1 MAATEPRTA
10 TLPSPRRYDRDS
22 FEFGRVANLSDGVF
36 AIAMTL
42 LVLGLDVPA
51 MGEAPLAALLRERIP
66 NLFAFVLGFVLVANM
81 WLAHHKFVSQL
92 SSFEPALMRLNL
104 LFLGAVAL
112 VPFPTGLVGAAPHE
126 RAAVLPFIFLFIVLN
141 GVFLAMIARAH
152 ARQAWRWP
160 LSRTMYR
167 WVRLGWLAAL
177 AGMTIALL
185 VALWIPV
192 AGLVVAALHG
202 TVTDRVILRR
212 APSGYDDWA

>member
-1 MAATEPRTA
+1 MAATEPRAA
-10 TLPSPRRYDRDS
+10 TPPSQRRCDRDS
-22 FEFGRVANLSDGVF
+22 PEFGRVANLSDGVF

-92 SSFEPALMRLNL
+92 SSFEPVLMRLNL
-104 LFLGAVAL
+104 LFLGALAL

-126 RAAVLPFIFLFIVLN
+126 RAAVLPFIFLFIVLH

-152 ARQAWRWP
+152 AQQVWRWP
-160 LSRTMYR
+160 LSRPMYR
-167 WVRLGWLAAL
+167 WVRLGWLVAL
-177 AGMTIALL
+177 AGMALALL

-192 AGLVVAALHG
+192 AGLVVATLHG
-202 TVTDRVILRR
+202 AVTDRVIVRR
-212 APSGYDDWA
+212 APREYGDWA

>member
-1 MAATEPRTA
+1 MSATEPRTA
-10 TLPSPRRYDRDS
+10 SLPSPRRYDRDS
-22 FEFGRVANLSDGVF
+22 PEYGRVANLSDGVF

-42 LVLGLDVPA
+42 LVLGLEVPA

-66 NLFAFVLGFVLVANM
+66 NLVGFVLGFVLVANM
-81 WLAHHKFVSQL
+81 WLAHHKFLSQL
-92 SSFEPALMRLNL
+92 RFLEPGLIRLNL

-112 VPFPTGLVGAAPHE
+112 APFPTGLVGTAPHE
-126 RAAVLPFIFLFIVLN
+126 RAAVIPFIVLFIVLH
-141 GVFLAMIARAH
+141 GVFLALVARAH
-152 ARQAWRWP
+152 AQQVWRWP

-177 AGMTIALL
+177 AGMAIALL

-202 TVTDRVILRR
+202 AVTDRVIVHR
-212 APSGYDDWA
+212 APSGYGDWA